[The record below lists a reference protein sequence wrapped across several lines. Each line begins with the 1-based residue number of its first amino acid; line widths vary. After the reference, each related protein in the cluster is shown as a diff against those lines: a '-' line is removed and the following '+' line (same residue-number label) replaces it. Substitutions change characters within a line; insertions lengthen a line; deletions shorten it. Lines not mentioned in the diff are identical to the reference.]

1 MDNGEA
7 TRATVTDRAIGIV
20 GGFEPKGLEWTAMRV
35 DTRFNGSTE
44 DEEQRLCKRV
54 GEPVTDPL
62 Q

>member
-1 MDNGEA
+1 MI
-7 TRATVTDRAIGIV
+7 DRAIGIV
-20 GGFEPKGLEWTAMRV
+20 GGFEPKGLEWTVMRV
-35 DTRFNGSTE
+35 DTRFNGSTEDE